1 MGIFGGKKRNEVLDL
16 SAEYHQAHRTSK
28 VAKELD
34 LTKKEEAP
42 VEQPTS
48 SFPFFFGGANN
59 SSNSTETSLSENET
73 SEDSSEE
80 RRKKLAK
87 RLVDMTNRIEELDN
101 KLYHLQQRI
110 EVLEKKDTTSN
121 YESNGLGF

>member
-1 MGIFGGKKRNEVLDL
+1 MGIFGAKKRNEVFDL
-16 SAEYHQAHRTSK
+16 SRDYHQTHRTPKVSK
-28 VAKELD
+28 DLD

-42 VEQPTS
+42 VEAQTS

-59 SSNSTETSLSENET
+59 STTETTDSSIEV
-73 SEDSSEE
+73 SEDSSDEK
-80 RRKKLAK
+80 RKKLAK
-87 RLVDMTNRIEELDN
+87 RLVDMTNRIEDLDN